1 MATALPAF
9 PEFDVSET
17 STQATRWK
25 KWLSRFRNLLVAMN
39 VTNKPR
45 QRALLLHY
53 AGEAT
58 NEIFDTLPNTTA
70 GEGDDPLE
78 KAVQA
83 LTNYFTPKQNREYEI
98 YVFRQ
103 AKQEGNETISA
114 FHTRLRQ
121 LAVTCEFDD
130 VDREI
135 KTQIVQSCSSHKLR
149 TKALENP
156 SYTLTQLLDAGKAME
171 LSKTQAA
178 NIEENQ
184 SVNNLSSRHGNRR
197 RRDRKSNK
205 DGGRQTEKKFRD
217 RKSRNDGHEDRKS
230 SPKCRNCGGDY
241 PHRGGKT
248 SCPAYHATCRSCG
261 KLNHFATICHS
272 KDKGESSNT
281 RPSTVHK
288 VSEEESSDEE
298 EVYTFSLST
307 KTLKDQP
314 FFKIKV
320 RGTPVTMMAD
330 SGASINILD
339 EKEYRRLPN
348 RPNLEPSSLK
358 IYAYQSKVPL
368 RVLGKFTTA
377 LESETKKLS
386 DKLYVVEGSGG
397 SLLSWRTSQ
406 GLNLLQTVQQ
416 IGGQPSKVETNAPAN
431 LIEEYDDLFHGLGKL
446 KNYQIKLHIDENVP
460 PVAQPHRRV
469 PFHVRKQLEEQLQRD
484 EELGVI
490 ERIEGPTPWVSPIV
504 VAPKPKSPGKVRV
517 CVDMR
522 QANKTIKRERHVT
535 PTIKEMIGDLNGA
548 KVFTKLDLNQGYNQ
562 LELAPESRYITTFGT
577 HMGLMRYKRLNFGIS
592 SAAEIFQNVIRE
604 TLEGIDGAKNISDD
618 ILVFGKSHEEHDKTL
633 RAVFQRLREKGLTLN
648 KSKCEYSKDK
658 LEFFGY
664 VFSKDGIAPD
674 PKKVEEVVNLSTP
687 STASEVRSLLGMT
700 NYCSRFIPDYATKTE
715 PLRKLTHKDQPWC
728 WTTEH
733 DRAVNQLKEALSSA
747 PVTAYFDPE
756 KETEISVDASPV
768 GLAAIL
774 SQVDQKTEERHVIT
788 YASRSLT
795 ATEQRYSQTERE
807 ALAVVWACE
816 QLHLYVYGK
825 PITVYTDHK
834 PLVTIYGNPS
844 SKPPARI
851 ERWALR
857 LQPYQITVKYRRGE
871 TNPAD
876 YLSRHPAKN
885 AAQTTHQQKVAE
897 EYINY
902 LATTSTPKALET
914 QDIEAATQADATL
927 QGIAEAIV
935 KGNWHLVVKRPGVN
949 PTEFRLL
956 ERVKDELAVSASGNL
971 ILRGT
976 HIVIPKSLQEH
987 VVNLAHEGH
996 QGLVK
1001 TKSLLCEKVWFPN
1014 IDKLVESKV
1023 KSCSACLITTPECKR
1038 EPLQMSPLP
1047 AAPWKELSVDFANLP
1062 NQEYLLLI
1070 TDDYSRYPVVE
1081 IVKSTSAATVIPK
1094 LDKVF
1099 SEFGVPD
1106 VVRSDN
1112 GPPFKSKE
1120 FASFADDLGFKHR
1133 KVTPKWARANG
1144 EVERFVRTVKK
1155 VVKTAKLEHKNPKQE
1170 LNRLLRNYRATPHST
1185 TRVAP
1190 ATALFGRPMKTKLP
1204 ELTTARSDLEI
1215 RERDRSAKAKIK
1227 KHADNKRYI
1236 KPSTVKEGDT
1246 VYVKRDDSKKKSDT
1260 PYDPRPHIVVGKK
1273 GSMVTAQNGDGVQ
1286 VTRNSSFL
1294 KNVPVAAE
1302 ENATTETCKDPAD
1315 VTGAPEAADAPMQS
1329 DVPLSRRYPL
1339 RVQTHPVKLDD
1350 YVCG

>member
-1 MATALPAF
+1 M
-9 PEFDVSET
+9 
-17 STQATRWK
+17 
-25 KWLSRFRNLLVAMN
+25 
-39 VTNKPR
+39 
-45 QRALLLHY
+45 
-53 AGEAT
+53 
-58 NEIFDTLPNTTA
+58 
-70 GEGDDPLE
+70 
-78 KAVQA
+78 
-83 LTNYFTPKQNREYEI
+83 
-98 YVFRQ
+98 
-103 AKQEGNETISA
+103 
-114 FHTRLRQ
+114 
-121 LAVTCEFDD
+121 
-130 VDREI
+130 
-135 KTQIVQSCSSHKLR
+135 
-149 TKALENP
+149 
-156 SYTLTQLLDAGKAME
+156 
-171 LSKTQAA
+171 
-178 NIEENQ
+178 
-184 SVNNLSSRHGNRR
+184 
-197 RRDRKSNK
+197 
-205 DGGRQTEKKFRD
+205 
-217 RKSRNDGHEDRKS
+217 
-230 SPKCRNCGGDY
+230 
-241 PHRGGKT
+241 
-248 SCPAYHATCRSCG
+248 
-261 KLNHFATICHS
+261 NHFEAVCRS

-281 RPSTVHK
+281 RRSTLHK

-298 EVYTFSLST
+298 EVYTFSLGT
-307 KTLKDQP
+307 KALKDQP

-320 RGTPVTMMAD
+320 CGTPVTMMAD

-348 RPNLEPSSLK
+348 RPNLEPSSVK
-358 IYAYQSKVPL
+358 IYGYQSEVPL
-368 RVLGKFTTA
+368 RVVGKFTAA

-386 DKLYVVEGSGG
+386 DRLYVIKGSGG
-397 SLLSWRTSQ
+397 SLLSWRASQ

-416 IGGQPSKVETNAPAN
+416 IGGQSSKARTNAPEN

-446 KNYQIKLHIDENVP
+446 KNYQIKLHIDENIP

-469 PFHVRKQLEEQLQRD
+469 PFHVRKQLEEQLRRD

-522 QANKTIKRERHVT
+522 QANKAIRRERHVT

-618 ILVFGKSHEEHDKTL
+618 ILVFGKSHEEHDQNL

-733 DRAVNQLKEALSSA
+733 DRAVNQLREALSSA

-774 SQVDQKTEERHVIT
+774 SQVDQKTKERHVIT

-816 QLHLYVYGK
+816 HLHLYVYGK

-857 LQPYQITVKYRRGE
+857 LQPYQITVKYSRGE

-902 LATTSTPKALET
+902 LATTSTPKALKT

-935 KGNWHLVVKRPGVN
+935 KGNWHLVVKRPSVD

-976 HIVIPKSLQEH
+976 RIVIPKSLQEH

-1001 TKSLLCEKVWFPN
+1001 TKSLLREKVWFPN

-1023 KSCSACLITTPECKR
+1023 QSCSACLITTPECKR

-1081 IVKSTSAATVIPK
+1081 IVKSTSAAMVIPK

-1106 VVRSDN
+1106 VVKSDN
-1112 GPPFKSKE
+1112 GPPFNSKE

-1155 VVKTAKLEHKNPKQE
+1155 VIKTAKLERKNPKQE

-1204 ELTTARSDLEI
+1204 ELTTPRSDLEI

-1227 KHADNKRYI
+1227 KHADNKRYV
-1236 KPSTVKEGDT
+1236 KPSTIKEGDT
-1246 VYVKRDDSKKKSDT
+1246 VFVKRDDSKKKSDT

-1273 GSMVTAQNGDGVQ
+1273 GSMVTAQNDDGVQ
-1286 VTRNSSFL
+1286 VTRNSSFF
-1294 KNVPVAAE
+1294 KNVPVSAE
-1302 ENATTETCKDPAD
+1302 ENATTKTGKDPAD
-1315 VTGAPEAADAPMQS
+1315 VAPDVTPETADAPMQS

-1339 RVQTHPVKLDD
+1339 RVRTRPVKLDD